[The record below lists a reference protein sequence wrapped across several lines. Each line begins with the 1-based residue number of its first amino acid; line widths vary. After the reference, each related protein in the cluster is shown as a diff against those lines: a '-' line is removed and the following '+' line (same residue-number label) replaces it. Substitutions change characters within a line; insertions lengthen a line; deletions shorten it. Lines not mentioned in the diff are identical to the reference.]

1 MGSHQVI
8 EALPLP
14 LILSAE
20 ECELAVN
27 VPELIE
33 EIAQGFIDYTA
44 GQVVVPPVGY
54 LGFTEPTGDV
64 HLKYG
69 YVKGGE
75 VFVIKVAAGF
85 PQNSLQG
92 LPTGD
97 GCMLVFSSQTGF
109 LLAVL
114 LDRSRLTDLRTA
126 VAGAVA
132 ARTLAPR
139 VIRRIGILG
148 TGVQARLQ
156 PLMLKHVTTCRE
168 IALYGRSGERAVSCA
183 TYLELAGFRVTLCS
197 TAEEV
202 AESCELI
209 VTTTA
214 SRAAHFPVGAVQR
227 GAHITA
233 VGADAPGKQ
242 ELDPALFARA
252 EVVVA
257 DSIAQCA
264 DHGDLAAALASGD
277 IALHRVRE
285 LGTVLA
291 NPAFGRMND
300 GQISIAD
307 LTGVAVQDIVIATHV
322 MRRRSGSPMILDA
335 ATRPA

>member
-1 MGSHQVI
+1 V
-8 EALPLP
+8 ADVLPQP
-14 LILSAE
+14 LVVSAE
-20 ECELAVN
+20 DCELAVN

-33 EIAQGFIDYTA
+33 EIAQGFIEYTA
-44 GQVVVPPVGY
+44 GSVVVPPVGY
-54 LGFTEPTGDV
+54 LGFIEPPGDV

-69 YVKGGE
+69 YVKGGD

-85 PQNSLQG
+85 PQNSMRG

-97 GCMLVFSSQTGF
+97 GCMLVFSSHTGF

-132 ARTLAPR
+132 ARALAPR
-139 VIRRIGILG
+139 LVSRIGILG

-156 PLMLKHVTTCRE
+156 PLMLKYVSGCRE

-183 TYLELAGFRVTLCS
+183 AYLELAGFRVRLCR

-202 AESCELI
+202 AESCQLI

-214 SRAAHFPVGAVQR
+214 SRAAHFRAAAVQP
-227 GAHITA
+227 GTHVTA

-264 DHGDLAAALASGD
+264 DHGDLAVALATGD

-291 NPAFGRMND
+291 NPAFGRTSE

-322 MRRRSGSPMILDA
+322 MRRHGGGTAILDVVP
-335 ATRPA
+335 RPA

>member
-1 MGSHQVI
+1 VTDV
-8 EALPLP
+8 LPQP
-14 LILSAE
+14 LVVSAE

-44 GQVVVPPVGY
+44 GRVVVPPVGY
-54 LGFTEPTGDV
+54 LGFTDPTGDV

-69 YVKGGE
+69 YIKGGD

-85 PQNSLQG
+85 PQNSVRG

-97 GCMLVFSSQTGF
+97 GCMLVFSSHTGF

-126 VAGAVA
+126 IAGAVA
-132 ARTLAPR
+132 ARALAPS
-139 VIRRIGILG
+139 VVTCIGILG

-156 PLMLKHVTTCRE
+156 PLMLKHVTPCRE
-168 IALYGRSGERAVSCA
+168 IALHGRSIDRAMSCA
-183 TYLELAGFRVTLCS
+183 AYLELAGFRVKLCK

-202 AESCELI
+202 AESAEII

-214 SRAAHFPVGAVQR
+214 SRAAHFPAGAVRR

-264 DHGDLAAALASGD
+264 DHGDLAVALAAGEIS
-277 IALHRVRE
+277 LHRVRE

-291 NPAFGRMND
+291 NPSFGRTSD
-300 GQISIAD
+300 AQISIAD

-322 MRRRSGSPMILDA
+322 MRHRAGAAKNLDA
-335 ATRPA
+335 VPSSA